1 MEKMIEKPIDMPST
15 LIKNKSNE
23 IIPVFR
29 FVNIK
34 NDVTRNN
41 IKMK

>member
-23 IIPVFR
+23 IIPEFR

-34 NDVTRNN
+34 KEIIRRINR
-41 IKMK
+41 MK